1 MSRLIYILFIIN
13 LTNTT
18 IIAEGY
24 HFFDVFYYKDMF
36 KNYLKQKKNKEC
48 LIEDGPN
55 CFHIKSGNM
64 HEKENELDKIYPNDN
79 NIIFEN
85 SPENIY
91 LKLKN
96 SVNFINENK
105 DGNKNENS
113 LFDDNILSFDSPF
126 AMSLLLSF
134 ESYDEKTRDGDIYAP
149 EVIDTPFE
157 LGRITL
163 TIYGKL
169 RLSQKDSKIF
179 EQPIISKEDL
189 PKNTY
194 AYAESKKVIIK
205 FNLKSS
211 VTSLYVKKNKYN
223 QNNKTFFLYGY
234 KNDIR
239 YVITKVQNV
248 PSNHWIKINGDGKKY
263 ESIGL
268 ERGFDFDNIVINSA
282 VDGQVDF
289 NQMTRKYFSNILND
303 KISTAINQ
311 AINNIKDGKNIKGNN
326 IDPVKVIKINIDPG
340 EIVQNKNE
348 EEDFDIPEELL
359 NQIDKKEKNENDN
372 KEIRK
377 NNINKKLNEDL

>member
-48 LIEDGPN
+48 LIEDGAN

-169 RLSQKDSKIF
+169 RLTQKDSKIF
-179 EQPIISKEDL
+179 DQSIISKEDL

>member
-24 HFFDVFYYKDMF
+24 HFFDVFYYRDMF

-64 HEKENELDKIYPNDN
+64 HEKENELNKIYPNDN

-85 SPENIY
+85 IPENIY

-96 SVNFINENK
+96 SVKLINENK
-105 DGNKNENS
+105 EENKNENN
-113 LFDDNILSFDSPF
+113 LFDDDIISFDSPF

-179 EQPIISKEDL
+179 EQPIITKEDL

-211 VTSLYVKKNKYN
+211 VTSLYIKKNKYN

-340 EIVQNKNE
+340 EIVENKNE

-359 NQIDKKEKNENDN
+359 NQIDKREKNENDN

-377 NNINKKLNEDL
+377 NNINNKLIEDL

>member
-55 CFHIKSGNM
+55 CFHIKSGDM

-96 SVNFINENK
+96 SVKFINENK
-105 DGNKNENS
+105 DGNKNENN
-113 LFDDNILSFDSPF
+113 LFDDDILSFDSPF

-169 RLSQKDSKIF
+169 RLTQKDSKIF
-179 EQPIISKEDL
+179 EQSIISKEDL

-268 ERGFDFDNIVINSA
+268 ERGFDFDNIVINSS

-359 NQIDKKEKNENDN
+359 NQIDKREKNENDN

-377 NNINKKLNEDL
+377 NNINK

>member
-1 MSRLIYILFIIN
+1 MSRLIYILFSLY

-18 IIAEGY
+18 IITEGY
-24 HFFDVFYYKDMF
+24 HFFDVFYYRDMF

-55 CFHIKSGNM
+55 CFYIKDGNN
-64 HEKENELDKIYPNDN
+64 HEKEKELDKVYPNDN
-79 NIIFEN
+79 NIIIGN

-96 SVNFINENK
+96 SVKLINENK
-105 DGNKNENS
+105 EENKNENN
-113 LFDDNILSFDSPF
+113 LFDDDIISFDSPF

-149 EVIDTPFE
+149 ETIDTPFE

-179 EQPIISKEDL
+179 EQPIITKEDL

-211 VTSLYVKKNKYN
+211 VTSLYIKKNKYN
-223 QNNKTFFLYGY
+223 QSNKTFFLYGY
-234 KNDIR
+234 KNDNR
-239 YVITKVQNV
+239 YIITKVQNV
-248 PSNHWIKINGDGKKY
+248 PSNRWIKINGDGKKY

-268 ERGFDFDNIVINSA
+268 ERGFDFDNIVINTA
-282 VDGQVDF
+282 VDGQVDL

-311 AINNIKDGKNIKGNN
+311 AINNIKDGKIIKGNN

-340 EIVQNKNE
+340 EIVKNKNE
-348 EEDFDIPEELL
+348 EEEFDIPEELL
-359 NQIDKKEKNENDN
+359 NQIDKKEQNENDN
-372 KEIRK
+372 KDTKK

>member
-169 RLSQKDSKIF
+169 RLTQKDSKIF
-179 EQPIISKEDL
+179 DQSIISKEDL